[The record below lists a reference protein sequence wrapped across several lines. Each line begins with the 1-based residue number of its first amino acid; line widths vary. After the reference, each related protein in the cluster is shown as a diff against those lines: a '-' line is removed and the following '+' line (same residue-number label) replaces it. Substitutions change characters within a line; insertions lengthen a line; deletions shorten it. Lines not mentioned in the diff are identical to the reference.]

1 MLDMAD
7 DLDDV
12 VLPEAKR
19 TRKPENDGVAHHDP
33 EKRRFKLWKTK
44 FWKRRDDYRDE
55 KAALDSQ
62 WPVITPSQLPE
73 E

>member
-1 MLDMAD
+1 MHD

-19 TRKPENDGVAHHDP
+19 TGKPETSGVEHHDP

-44 FWKRRDDYRDE
+44 FWKRREGYRSK
-55 KAALDSQ
+55 KAELDSE

>member
-1 MLDMAD
+1 MHD

-19 TRKPENDGVAHHDP
+19 TGKPETSGVEHHDP
-33 EKRRFKLWKTK
+33 KKRRFKLWKTK
-44 FWKRRDDYRDE
+44 FWKRREDYRSK
-55 KAALDSQ
+55 KAELDSE
-62 WPVITPSQLPE
+62 WPVITPEQLPE